1 MKKSLLPLAIL
12 LLAAILTGCSGSD
25 SSAPPDEAQFI
36 GFLVTFEKLG
46 GETEA
51 ALEDGQYVFD
61 VGDSVNFYVPS
72 VRYGEGELDYLVGL
86 CDSTVSD
93 VSLEAGKVV
102 RASGTQY
109 ITAEL
114 NDKTVWPN
122 KVYQSGDRVWAEP
135 VSGVVLASGF
145 TVSYPGENPQF
156 SLCFTVIPAPV
167 TVRVNQMSAEHELLQ
182 NDEYSS
188 GDMPDSLSPLPD
200 TAYLVVE
207 TFNDDGSVSR
217 QLCERPPID
226 SSNGDSS
233 CYTKFYCDNGL
244 CTEHILKLDW

>member
-72 VRYGEGELDYLVGL
+72 ARYGEGELDYLVGL

-135 VSGVVLASGF
+135 EAGLIIAGGV
-145 TVSYPGENPQF
+145 TIRYPVEDPQY
-156 SLCFTVIPAPV
+156 SLKFDVVPTPV
-167 TVRVNQMSAEHELLQ
+167 RLYINQMNAEHKLLQ
-182 NDEYSS
+182 TDEYPI
-188 GDMPDSLSPLPD
+188 DEFPDSFTPLD
-200 TAYLVVE
+200 ETAYIVFDVL
-207 TFNDDGSVSR
+207 NDDGGYSVHLR
-217 QLCERPPID
+217 QRANAED
-226 SSNGDSS
+226 STFLMQYHVAS
-233 CYTKFYCDNGL
+233 GL
-244 CTEHILKLDW
+244 CADYILDINW